1 MNKQELAAMV
11 AEILSGME
19 HEPPVKGGDYRPTAP
34 QPEKAPTPYRDG
46 DFVPDVTALDLRKLY
61 LVEHAENEE
70 KFRKMKEKTPARLGS
85 GRAGA
90 RYKTLTMLRFRADH
104 AAAQDAVFSQVSE
117 DFAAKNGM
125 VEVRTKCRDK
135 DEYLTRP
142 DLGRCFDEENQQ
154 KIRAAVPGTPR
165 VQIVVGDGLSSAAI
179 TANAMDCLAAIRDG
193 LKLRGIDPGTP
204 IFVRYCRVGAGDAIG
219 DVTGCELVCM
229 LVGER
234 PGRLRQV
241 LPGGGRGCDR
251 GRDRCQGGVHAGR
264 RAARAGDGQEHVRL
278 YHLPAKDWR
287 FRIRPDGGVQ
297 HSRTGHPGGGSRG
310 AHCGADRN
318 DSYKKGLRRGTASG
332 GGSMIP
338 VKVLA
343 VRYLANAAPALC
355 RQLGAPEGYP
365 SLGLLTTDCD
375 DATYIALDA
384 ATKAAQVQVAY
395 ARSFYAGAAN
405 ATTPFA
411 GEVIGI
417 LAAQTPGAV
426 RSGMEAALAEL
437 ERVGFEDA
445 AGVPYLAHTVSSVG
459 TFLAKEA
466 GVRPGSAL
474 AYLIAPPLEGM
485 YAMDAALKAADVT
498 LCKLYAP
505 PSETNFGDAACGAFA
520 DAVAE
525 IAASPV
531 ER

>member
-1 MNKQELAAMV
+1 
-11 AEILSGME
+11 
-19 HEPPVKGGDYRPTAP
+19 
-34 QPEKAPTPYRDG
+34 
-46 DFVPDVTALDLRKLY
+46 
-61 LVEHAENEE
+61 
-70 KFRKMKEKTPARLGS
+70 
-85 GRAGA
+85 
-90 RYKTLTMLRFRADH
+90 
-104 AAAQDAVFSQVSE
+104 
-117 DFAAKNGM
+117 
-125 VEVRTKCRDK
+125 
-135 DEYLTRP
+135 
-142 DLGRCFDEENQQ
+142 
-154 KIRAAVPGTPR
+154 
-165 VQIVVGDGLSSAAI
+165 
-179 TANAMDCLAAIRDG
+179 
-193 LKLRGIDPGTP
+193 
-204 IFVRYCRVGAGDAIG
+204 
-219 DVTGCELVCM
+219 
-229 LVGER
+229 
-234 PGRLRQV
+234 
-241 LPGGGRGCDR
+241 
-251 GRDRCQGGVHAGR
+251 
-264 RAARAGDGQEHVRL
+264 
-278 YHLPAKDWR
+278 
-287 FRIRPDGGVQ
+287 
-297 HSRTGHPGGGSRG
+297 
-310 AHCGADRN
+310 
-318 DSYKKGLRRGTASG
+318 
-332 GGSMIP
+332 MIP

-459 TFLAKEA
+459 SFLAKEA

-498 LCKLYAP
+498 LCKLYTP
-505 PSETNFGDAACGAFA
+505 PSETNFGGGLLAGTQSACDAACGAFA
-520 DAVAE
+520 DAVADISPHNLKGWNTMDTNSLGMIE
-525 IAASPV
+525 TKGLVGAIEAADAMVKSANVQLVGKEQVGGGLVTVMVRGDVGAVKAATDAGAAAAEKVGELISVHVIARPHV
-531 ER
+531 EVDSILPKGRPSQTPNAGK